1 MSPSNPENDPVQ
13 KGLAALGRQIEGGAP
28 DTAAETGPSA
38 DPADN
43 PVEKGLHELGRQIDE
58 ANRGGRGKKGKAKGQ
73 PEAATSGDGA
83 RRGPAHAAPK
93 KRSRKRTAAWVTG
106 TLLLVLVLI
115 AGAAAGYGWYL
126 NHEIHRIDLR
136 NLTSAPVK
144 GADAGTENIL
154 MIGSTDRCALKV
166 QNPAYGLCSQGV
178 NGVNSDVVMILHL
191 NPANSSLSILS
202 IPRDLFVPNAR
213 SDGANKIDAALYQGP
228 DQLINAIEE
237 DFGIPIQHF
246 VELNFDSF
254 INVVQALGGIKMY
267 FPEPVFDAYSG
278 LNIQTTG
285 CLSLNGTQALQVV
298 RARHLQYKGPGVTTT
313 DPNYW
318 PQENQSDLA
327 RIRRDHEFLRVLA
340 AAVKA
345 KGLSNPITDE
355 QLVAGVVGQLTVDS
369 GFSASDMISLVL
381 GFHNVNVNAAPQ
393 LTMPVVVD
401 QFGSYIYQGG
411 NYGDI
416 EFPAQTQDHTAID
429 QFLGLS
435 SNNDDTYSGGKLP
448 APSTVTVS
456 VLNGSGAYNQATD
469 TANSLQALGFKIGTI
484 GDVASVGHEAET
496 VVYYSSKTPA
506 ELAAAQAV
514 ANSMT
519 GAVIMAEDPT
529 QVKPGSQVTV
539 VTGTQFS
546 VNAPPATTTP
556 TSVGGAAVTPSRRAR
571 PRRRRRPRRRGTAP
585 SRHRRRRSSRSN
597 PGIRARARRAA
608 ARGPER
614 RGTALVWTRQARQ
627 PGRSG
632 EDLATVGVECLP
644 GHRARQVR
652 GEVHDGARDVLVAR
666 DPAQGDPGVELVDHH
681 LGRHAPPG

>member
-1 MSPSNPENDPVQ
+1 M
-13 KGLAALGRQIEGGAP
+13 I
-28 DTAAETGPSA
+28 
-38 DPADN
+38 
-43 PVEKGLHELGRQIDE
+43 
-58 ANRGGRGKKGKAKGQ
+58 
-73 PEAATSGDGA
+73 
-83 RRGPAHAAPK
+83 
-93 KRSRKRTAAWVTG
+93 
-106 TLLLVLVLI
+106 VLI

-126 NHEIHRIDLR
+126 NHEIHRIDLK

-191 NPANSSLSILS
+191 NPANNTLSILS

-254 INVVQALGGIKMY
+254 INVVNALGGIKMY

-285 CLSLNGTQALQVV
+285 CIALNGTQALQVV

-345 KGLSNPITDE
+345 KGLSNPITDQ

-369 GFSASDMISLVL
+369 GLSATDMISLVL

-393 LTMPVVVD
+393 LTVPVAVD
-401 QFGSYIYQGG
+401 QFGKLHLPGG
-411 NYGDI
+411 QLRGHRVPGPAAGPQHRRPVPRADVERRRHLRRRYAPIALDGHGLGHERVGRLQPGD
-416 EFPAQTQDHTAID
+416 QH
-429 QFLGLS
+429 G
-435 SNNDDTYSGGKLP
+435 
-448 APSTVTVS
+448 
-456 VLNGSGAYNQATD
+456 D
-469 TANSLQALGFKIGTI
+469 TACRRS
-484 GDVASVGHEAET
+484 
-496 VVYYSSKTPA
+496 
-506 ELAAAQAV
+506 
-514 ANSMT
+514 
-519 GAVIMAEDPT
+519 
-529 QVKPGSQVTV
+529 GSTS
-539 VTGTQFS
+539 GRS
-546 VNAPPATTTP
+546 AT
-556 TSVGGAAVTPSRRAR
+556 ARRSA
-571 PRRRRRPRRRGTAP
+571 RRRRPSSTTRRRPRP
-585 SRHRRRRSSRSN
+585 SWPRPRPWPTPCR
-597 PGIRARARRAA
+597 
-608 ARGPER
+608 ER
-614 RGTALVWTRQARQ
+614 
-627 PGRSG
+627 
-632 EDLATVGVECLP
+632 
-644 GHRARQVR
+644 
-652 GEVHDGARDVLVAR
+652 
-666 DPAQGDPGVELVDHH
+666 
-681 LGRHAPPG
+681 

>member
-1 MSPSNPENDPVQ
+1 
-13 KGLAALGRQIEGGAP
+13 
-28 DTAAETGPSA
+28 
-38 DPADN
+38 
-43 PVEKGLHELGRQIDE
+43 
-58 ANRGGRGKKGKAKGQ
+58 
-73 PEAATSGDGA
+73 
-83 RRGPAHAAPK
+83 
-93 KRSRKRTAAWVTG
+93 
-106 TLLLVLVLI
+106 
-115 AGAAAGYGWYL
+115 
-126 NHEIHRIDLR
+126 
-136 NLTSAPVK
+136 
-144 GADAGTENIL
+144 

-191 NPANSSLSILS
+191 NPATNSLSILS

-278 LNIQTTG
+278 LNIQTAG

-369 GFSASDMISLVL
+369 GFSAGDMISLVL

-416 EFPAQTQDHTAID
+416 EFPAQPQDHTTID
-429 QFLGLS
+429 QFLGLTS
-435 SNNDDTYSGGKLP
+435 SNDDTYSGGKLP

-469 TANSLQALGFKIGTI
+469 TSNSLQALGFKIETI
-484 GDVASVGHEAET
+484 GDTAAVGQEAET
-496 VVYYSSKTPA
+496 VVYYSSKSPA

-519 GAVIMAEDPT
+519 GAVILAEDPT

-556 TSVGGAAVTPSRRAR
+556 TSVGGAAVAPLAPSTTTTTSPTSSGNGAFAAPTATVEPLQPWDPRSCTPSGGE
-571 PRRRRRPRRRGTAP
+571 GT
-585 SRHRRRRSSRSN
+585 
-597 PGIRARARRAA
+597 
-608 ARGPER
+608 
-614 RGTALVWTRQARQ
+614 
-627 PGRSG
+627 
-632 EDLATVGVECLP
+632 
-644 GHRARQVR
+644 
-652 GEVHDGARDVLVAR
+652 
-666 DPAQGDPGVELVDHH
+666 
-681 LGRHAPPG
+681 